1 MSNDKHT
8 PTPWEV
14 VEHKDRNETDIISD
28 RNFIAQLKHYSDD
41 DITFDR
47 LVVINGKVKRVTD
60 PIQSVGKA
68 NAARI
73 VQCVNEYDGLIETI
87 AALRAENDKLESVQ
101 TDLVFEN
108 QVYRGQI
115 ESLQS
120 EKAELIEALRGMLD
134 IVKESR
140 GVDGFHAN
148 GDIAEWDEFH
158 DVHTAQETLAKLE
171 TK

>member
-14 VEHKDRNETDIISD
+14 VEHKDKNETDIISD

-47 LVVINGKVKRVTD
+47 LVVINGKAKRVTD

-73 VQCVNEYDGLIETI
+73 VQCVNEYDGLMAKIELLKDSHREYLLVRSNLRDLTKDYN
-87 AALRAENDKLESVQ
+87 AAQSELATLRA
-101 TDLVFEN
+101 
-108 QVYRGQI
+108 
-115 ESLQS
+115 
-120 EKAELIEALRGMLD
+120 EKAELIEALRGIVNAIQHGLELED
-134 IVKESR
+134 IVNAK
-140 GVDGFHAN
+140 F
-148 GDIAEWDEFH
+148 IA
-158 DVHTAQETLAKLE
+158 TQTLAKLE

>member
-14 VEHKDRNETDIISD
+14 VEHKDKNETDIISD

-47 LVVINGKVKRVTD
+47 LVVINGKAKRVTD

-73 VQCVNEYDGLIETI
+73 VQCVNEYDGLMAKIELLKDSHREYLLVRSNLSDLTKDYN
-87 AALRAENDKLESVQ
+87 AAQSELATLRA
-101 TDLVFEN
+101 
-108 QVYRGQI
+108 
-115 ESLQS
+115 
-120 EKAELIEALRGMLD
+120 EKAELIEALKKIQEWTDKGSDALARIRMSSIASQTLD
-134 IVKESR
+134 KY
-140 GVDGFHAN
+140 
-148 GDIAEWDEFH
+148 
-158 DVHTAQETLAKLE
+158 E